1 MPFAISVANLKEA
14 LRRSGCPVCRLGHQ
28 AAAASVESFLWE
40 NVNEPDVRQP
50 IIDAYGFCPRHT
62 RLLVAAEMRNTGP
75 VLGVN
80 IIYEQ
85 LGRLASRELSQL
97 ELPDRGPNAL
107 AAVLKRLG
115 VNESSSS
122 ASVLPSKGD
131 CPVCAVVQANDRGML
146 ETLFEL
152 LARQE
157 EGFAAAYTASDGLCL
172 NHLRRGLEQFAAPH
186 PEAARWLSDETAARL
201 ERLSARM
208 REYIRKNN
216 WEYRDE
222 KLTEAE
228 SLAWRHMLT
237 FFTGLPG
244 EDFNFMV
251 DEF

>member
-14 LRRSGCPVCRLGHQ
+14 LHRSGCPVCRLGHQ
-28 AAAASVESFLWE
+28 AAAGSVDAFLWE

-80 IIYEQ
+80 IIYEH

-97 ELPDRGPNAL
+97 DLPDRNPNAL
-107 AAVLKRLG
+107 TAMLKRLSA
-115 VNESSSS
+115 NDNSSA
-122 ASVLPSKGD
+122 ASVLPPKGD
-131 CPVCAVVQANDRGML
+131 CPVCAVVRGNGLTML

-152 LARQE
+152 LARPD
-157 EGFAAAYTASDGLCL
+157 AALAEAYTASDGLCL
-172 NHLRRGLEQFAAPH
+172 DHLRQGLEQFAGRYPQS
-186 PEAARWLSDETAARL
+186 ARWLSDEAAARL
-201 ERLSARM
+201 ERLSAEM
-208 REYIRKNN
+208 CEFIRKNN
-216 WEYRDE
+216 WEYREE
-222 KLTEAE
+222 KLTESE
-228 SLAWRHMLT
+228 SLAWRRMLT

-244 EDFNFMV
+244 EDFNFML